1 MLVVVSNKYRDT
13 YRFRRKLNNLGLH
26 FECGKW
32 KLNTSDEYVI
42 ESIVRFCRRKKL
54 YCECIEDNYVRS
66 NNYRK
71 KFIKQYEK
79 QKGKY
84 YRCAYC
90 GKKIEENKMTVDH
103 IIPIDKVQHH
113 WIYRKL
119 MKISGV
125 TNINDVSNLTPACEH
140 CNKRKGRKINLR
152 YYIRGIIG
160 RKYKGATVI
169 HFAII
174 MIYSLLIS
182 VVLGIILV
190 LFPDKVNMM
199 INWFCNLFN

>member
-13 YRFRRKLNNLGLH
+13 YKYRRKLNNLGLH

-32 KLNTSDEYVI
+32 KLKTSDEYVI

-54 YCECIEDNYVRS
+54 YYECIEDNYVRS

-71 KFIKQYEK
+71 KFIEHYEK

-119 MKISGV
+119 MKMSGI

-140 CNKRKGRKINLR
+140 CNKRKGNKINLR
-152 YYIRGIIG
+152 YYIRGILG
-160 RKYKGATVI
+160 RKYKSATKT

-174 MIYSLLIS
+174 IIYLLL
-182 VVLGIILV
+182 VLGVFCVITL
-190 LFPDKVNMM
+190 LFTDEINMI
-199 INWFCNLFN
+199 INWLVKYF